1 MSEYIDSVV
10 VDCDISRLEVRSM
23 RHLLCPASV
32 SSRLII
38 DFKPSSYEGRTVDAL
53 APEPTKDAITCD
65 KPRGVG
71 DKR

>member
-1 MSEYIDSVV
+1 
-10 VDCDISRLEVRSM
+10 M
-23 RHLLCPASV
+23 RHLLCPACV

-38 DFKPSSYEGRTVDAL
+38 DFKLSSYEGRTVDAL